1 MRFFKSQS
9 DTGAG
14 RGLKGSA
21 KLILLMLAA
30 VAGFFDH
37 TFDGW
42 AGLIAMAA
50 AAVTASVLLYRR
62 YGFWAHAWF
71 WVTSALLAI
80 AQIPLVVFVHPI
92 VERSRSRYTL
102 GFLMADGML
111 VIVAI
116 SVASR
121 LSSRESQT

>member
-1 MRFFKSQS
+1 MRLFKSQS
-9 DTGAG
+9 DTDAG
-14 RGLKGSA
+14 RGLKGPA
-21 KLILLMLAA
+21 KLILLMLAV

-37 TFDGW
+37 IFGGW
-42 AGLIAMAA
+42 AGLIVMATV
-50 AAVTASVLLYRR
+50 AVTAPILLYRS

-92 VERSRSRYTL
+92 VEQSRSRYTL
-102 GFLMADGML
+102 GFVIADGLL